1 MTTGRPGR
9 NHAGPS
15 RASAQPSGASARPL
29 RGSLRYSRTSARP
42 ATTARPGWRQ
52 RHELLRGSGDRF
64 GLLLLV
70 LVTAYL
76 ISAFTTGVL
85 VSVAQIVLFLAATLL
100 AMRTGRVG
108 RRTMRL
114 AIAVAVG
121 GSAAAITLALT
132 HSADAGSGVASMWGA
147 LILLLAVALIVRRVL
162 IMPEVTLQSIFG
174 AVSAYLI
181 IGLMF
186 ASIYA
191 GMYKFGGHEF
201 FAHGELDN
209 VKTFQYFSFT
219 TLTTLGYGDFTAAGY
234 GGQAVAV
241 MEALLGQVFLAT
253 LVARLVSA
261 FRGPREPGV
270 PVAGRAGRRSPDL
283 QQSSGHRRASK
294 ASGTSRAWSRTAQDR
309 RSPGLPHG
317 GDGPGRP
324 ADPRATRTSSP
335 GRARQARRSP
345 PHPER

>member
-15 RASAQPSGASARPL
+15 RASARPSGASAQPL
-29 RGSLRYSRTSARP
+29 RASLRASRTSARP
-42 ATTARPGWRQ
+42 ATTAQPGWRQ
-52 RHELLRGSGDRF
+52 HRELLRNSGDRF

-76 ISAFTTGVL
+76 MSAFTSGAF
-85 VSVAQIVLFLAATLL
+85 VSAAQIILFLAATVL

-108 RRTMRL
+108 RRTARL
-114 AIAVAVG
+114 AIAIAVG
-121 GSAAAITLALT
+121 GSVVAVTLALT
-132 HSADAGSGVASMWGA
+132 HSAGAGAGVASLWAA
-147 LILLLAVALIVRRVL
+147 LILLLAVGLIVRRVL
-162 IMPEVTLQSIFG
+162 LMPEVTLQSIFG

-191 GMYKFGGHEF
+191 AMNKFGGQDF
-201 FAHGELDN
+201 FAKGETGN

-219 TLTTLGYGDFTAAGY
+219 TLTTLGYGDFTATQNS
-234 GGQAVAV
+234 GQAVAV

-261 FRGPREPGV
+261 FRSPRQASGPA
-270 PVAGRAGRRSPDL
+270 AGRAGQRSPYL
-283 QQSSGHRRASK
+283 RRPQGRRRVVSVPVSSR
-294 ASGTSRAWSRTAQDR
+294 TWSRRAQDR
-309 RSPGLPHG
+309 RSPGLSHG

-335 GRARQARRSP
+335 ARGRQARRSP